1 MSTANKLREIADKL
15 DRGDKDDTT
24 REGLVELSAT
34 LQSLATTRVEQ
45 QAAKKVM
52 LRGEWDKLP
61 PMAQSEY
68 LKVGGVLVD

>member
-15 DRGDKDDTT
+15 DRGDMDDTT
-24 REGLVELSAT
+24 REGLVELAER
-34 LQSLATTRVEQ
+34 LQSIAATRVE

-61 PMAQSEY
+61 PMAQ
-68 LKVGGVLVD
+68 